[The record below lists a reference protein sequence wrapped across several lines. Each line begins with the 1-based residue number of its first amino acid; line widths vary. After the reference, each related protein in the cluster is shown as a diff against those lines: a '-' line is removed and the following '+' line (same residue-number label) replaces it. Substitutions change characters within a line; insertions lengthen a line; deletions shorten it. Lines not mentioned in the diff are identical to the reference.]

1 METTLLNDK
10 QLSEIEGRI
19 AVAKELLSKENT
31 ITLTKNEKEV
41 LVAFGEILVS
51 ESLRVKATPKSK
63 GPAKSVAESK
73 LGGSTFKSLSPHILS
88 LLTNSVTASTPL
100 TLVVPIGLEKG

>member
-41 LVAFGEILVS
+41 LVAFGEILDLILV
-51 ESLRVKATPKSK
+51 LKNQ
-63 GPAKSVAESK
+63 
-73 LGGSTFKSLSPHILS
+73 ILS
-88 LLTNSVTASTPL
+88 ERMKWQKK
-100 TLVVPIGLEKG
+100 GLQLFN

>member
-1 METTLLNDK
+1 VETTLLNDK

-41 LVAFGEILVS
+41 LVAFGEILDLILV
-51 ESLRVKATPKSK
+51 LKNQ
-63 GPAKSVAESK
+63 
-73 LGGSTFKSLSPHILS
+73 ILS
-88 LLTNSVTASTPL
+88 ERMKWQKK
-100 TLVVPIGLEKG
+100 GLQLFN